1 MGEYIL
7 PMRLFVAAGGGY
19 GVLNNP
25 RGPMAAAR
33 IGYYPFGTNSVGKAR
48 RFNFAL
54 DYRAYF
60 ANQGYGTV
68 NQIQLSLGY
77 DRF

>member
-1 MGEYIL
+1 MGV
-7 PMRLFVAAGGGY
+7 FVGAGGGY

-25 RGPMAAAR
+25 SGALLEAR
-33 IGYYPFGTNSVGKAR
+33 VGYYPFKTHAAGKVR
-48 RFNFAL
+48 RLNVAL

-68 NQIQLSLGY
+68 SHIALSLGY